1 MTAPVVYLVPHGV
14 KGHFESRACGE
25 CRAFLDELA
34 HLDRQMLDLC
44 AQGLA
49 EVVNTDHRG
58 ERSYRL
64 TPAGHDWLRQQKR
77 PKRSR

>member
-1 MTAPVVYLVPHGV
+1 MTAPVVYLVPHGEE
-14 KGHFESRACGE
+14 GHFESRACGE

-44 AQGLA
+44 ALGLA
-49 EVVNTDHRG
+49 EVVSTDHRG

-64 TPAGHDWLRQQKR
+64 TPAGHDWLRQQKL
-77 PKRSR
+77 PKSSR

>member
-1 MTAPVVYLVPHGV
+1 MNAPVVYLVPHGEE
-14 KGHFESRACGE
+14 GHFESRACGE

-44 AQGLA
+44 SRGLA
-49 EVVNTDHRG
+49 EVVSPDPRG

-64 TPAGHDWLRQQKR
+64 TPAGHDWLRQQKP
-77 PKRSR
+77 PKASR